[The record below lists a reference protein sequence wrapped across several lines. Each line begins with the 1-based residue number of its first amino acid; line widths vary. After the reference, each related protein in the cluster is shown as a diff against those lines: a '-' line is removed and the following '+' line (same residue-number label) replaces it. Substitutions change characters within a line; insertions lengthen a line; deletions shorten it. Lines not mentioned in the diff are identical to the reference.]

1 MESFVT
7 EKINTK
13 YQILCFWDKFA
24 KQVYIEETK
33 QNFNFEMI

>member
-13 YQILCFWDKFA
+13 YQILCFWGKLA
-24 KQVYIEETK
+24 KQVYIEEIK
-33 QNFNFEMI
+33 QNFNIEMI